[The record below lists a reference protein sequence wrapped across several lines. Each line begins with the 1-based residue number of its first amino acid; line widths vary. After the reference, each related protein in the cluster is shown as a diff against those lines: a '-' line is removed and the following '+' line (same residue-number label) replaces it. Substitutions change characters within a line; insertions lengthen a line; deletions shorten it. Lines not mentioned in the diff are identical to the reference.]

1 MSEKI
6 RIWAEFSSGAAVL
19 GAARSM
25 RERGHTELD
34 AYTPYPMPELEEV
47 AALPRPRLL
56 LSLIL
61 IGACTGGT
69 LAFLIIWW
77 TAAVS
82 YPLNVGGRP
91 LNSFITDIPILFE
104 SSVLGA
110 AVTAFIGTLAFS
122 GLPRLHEPL
131 DELPGFERTTIDRF
145 WLGLEC
151 EQSAREALASELK
164 ELGALAVRPTGAR
177 A

>member
-1 MSEKI
+1 VSEKA
-6 RIWAEFSSGAAVL
+6 RIWAEFPSGAAVL
-19 GAARSM
+19 GAARRM
-25 RERGHTELD
+25 RERGHTRLD

-47 AALPRPRLL
+47 AELPRPRLL

-61 IGACTGGT
+61 LGACTGGT

-77 TAAVS
+77 TAAIS

-91 LNSFITDIPILFE
+91 LNSFVTDIPILFE

-110 AVTAFIGTLAFS
+110 AVTGFIGMLAFS
-122 GLPRLHEPL
+122 GLPRLYDPL
-131 DELPGFERTTIDRF
+131 EQLSGFERTTIDRF

-151 EQSAREALASELK
+151 EPDAREALTSELT
-164 ELGALAVRPTGAR
+164 ELGALSVQREETR